1 MAKPLKSRSH
11 VSKVFNQPIS
21 QNSQDNMSTTQNNTQ
36 SGPVALKNVASFM
49 ALTMRLVDRAP
60 HLPGLG
66 VCHGHSGIG
75 KTWASI
81 YGQNKTRAIR
91 VEVGDSWT
99 RRTLLRNILREF
111 GETVKERWPISDMVD
126 LAVAALGDDPRRPLF
141 IDEADKLVDKG
152 MIEIVRELQES
163 SGAPVI
169 LIGEEKLP
177 AKLLAHERVHNR
189 VLDWFPA
196 QPCDLDDARELAK
209 SFAPRVN
216 IKDDLLDAIRASSG
230 GRARRIVVN
239 LAHASEIARNKS
251 LTTLDRK
258 TWGDVA
264 FFTGEPPTPRHVEA
278 FQRRVKAN
286 A

>member
-1 MAKPLKSRSH
+1 M
-11 VSKVFNQPIS
+11 S
-21 QNSQDNMSTTQNNTQ
+21 QQ
-36 SGPVALKNVASFM
+36 SSAVQGPVAIKNVASFM
-49 ALTMRLVDRAP
+49 AMTVKLIERAP

-66 VCHGHSGIG
+66 VCHAPSGYG
-75 KTWASI
+75 KTYASI
-81 YGQNKTRAIR
+81 YAQNKTRAVR

-111 GETVKERWPISDMVD
+111 GENVKVKAPISD
-126 LAVAALGDDPRRPLF
+126 LADQVVGALGENPRRPLI

-163 SGAPVI
+163 SGAPII

-177 AKLLAHERVHNR
+177 AKLLAVERVHNR

-209 SFAPRVN
+209 AFVPKVK
-216 IKDDLLDAIRASSG
+216 IGDDLLNAIRTSSS

-239 LAHASEIARNKS
+239 LDRVAELARNRN
-251 LTTLDRK
+251 LTAVDLK
-258 TWGDVA
+258 AWGDER
-264 FFTGEPPTPRHVEA
+264 FFTQEPPQTRHVEVFA
-278 FQRRVKAN
+278 RRAAAKA
-286 A
+286 AA